1 MDKPLLRNLQPQM
14 IQHRGK
20 PAILLRDP
28 LRLTSRAV
36 ALPAQLALLLGLCD
50 GSRDPA
56 GIRAALEI
64 RAGVR
69 VSQSSIES
77 ILREMDEA
85 LLFDNERFAAALAVA
100 GREYRQAAFRTP
112 GLAGESYP
120 SDPDELRGFLR
131 GYVEGLDP
139 AATPVASPEAA
150 RGLISPHIDYQR
162 GGAVYARVWSAAEQ
176 ALASAE
182 LIVVL
187 GTDHLGGGF
196 ITLTRQHYATPWGT
210 LLTALNVVDAIAEAI
225 GPDVAYRDEIH
236 HRTEHSI
243 ELAMVWLHYVLGDR
257 SPAVLPILC
266 GSFDPFMESEN
277 DPSSDETIGEAV
289 RVLRKAIA
297 GRKSIVVA
305 AADLAH
311 VGPAFGDRYPM
322 DFARRARVKG
332 ADEVMLQLI
341 RDGDAEGF
349 FQQLRDE
356 RDARKVCGLPPIY
369 MMLRLLGDGRGTL
382 LDYALCPADN
392 QNTSFVS
399 ICGMLLS

>member
-1 MDKPLLRNLQPQM
+1 M

-36 ALPAQLALLLGLCD
+36 ALPAYLAPLLGLCD

-56 GIRAALEI
+56 GIRAALAI

-85 LLFDNERFAAALAVA
+85 LLFDNEHFADALAVA
-100 GREYRQAAFRTP
+100 EREFRQAPFRKP

-131 GYVEGLDP
+131 GYVEGLGFTG
-139 AATPVASPEAA
+139 TPVASLKAT

-176 ALASAE
+176 ALASTE

-187 GTDHLGGGF
+187 GTDHLGGGL

-210 LLTALNVVDAIAEAI
+210 LPTALDVVDAIAEAI

-266 GSFDPFMESEN
+266 GSFDSFMESED
-277 DPSSDETIGEAV
+277 DPASDGTIGEAV
-289 RVLRKAIA
+289 RVLRKAMA
-297 GRKSIVVA
+297 GRKGIVVA

-341 RDGDAEGF
+341 CDGDAEGF
-349 FQQLRDE
+349 FGQLLDD

-369 MMLRLLGDGRGTL
+369 VMLRLLGDVRGTL
-382 LDYALCPADN
+382 LDYTLCPADS

>member
-1 MDKPLLRNLQPQM
+1 M

-50 GSRDPA
+50 GTRDPA
-56 GIRAALEI
+56 GIRAALAI
-64 RAGVR
+64 RAGIR
-69 VSQSSIES
+69 VSQSSMES
-77 ILREMDEA
+77 IIREMDEA
-85 LLFDNERFAAALAVA
+85 ILFDNKRFAAALAVA
-100 GREYRQAAFRTP
+100 GREYRQAPFRTP

-120 SDPDELRGFLR
+120 LDPDELREFLR
-131 GYVEGLDP
+131 DYVEGLDP
-139 AATPVASPEAA
+139 TATPVANPEAT

-162 GGAVYARVWSAAEQ
+162 GGEVYARVWSAAEQ
-176 ALASAE
+176 PLASAE
-182 LIVVL
+182 LVVIL
-187 GTDHLGGGF
+187 GTDHLGGGL

-210 LLTALNVVDAIAEAI
+210 LPTALDVVDAIAEAI
-225 GPDVAYRDEIH
+225 GPSVAYRDEIH

-243 ELAMVWLHYVLGDR
+243 ELAMVWLHYVLGEK
-257 SPAVLPILC
+257 SPAVLPVLC
-266 GSFDPFMESEN
+266 GSFERFIEAGDDPMA
-277 DPSSDETIGEAV
+277 DETIGETV
-289 RVLRKAIA
+289 MVLQKVMA
-297 GRKSIVVA
+297 GRKTIVVA

-332 ADEVMLQLI
+332 ADDVMLQLI
-341 RDGDAEGF
+341 CDGDAEGF

-356 RDARKVCGLPPIY
+356 RDARKICGLPPIY
-369 MMLRLLGDGRGTL
+369 MMLRLLADGRGTL

-399 ICGMLLS
+399 ICGMLLL

>member
-56 GIRAALEI
+56 GIRAALAI

-69 VSQSSIES
+69 VSQSSMES
-77 ILREMDEA
+77 IIREMDEA
-85 LLFDNERFAAALAVA
+85 LLFDNARFEDALAVA
-100 GREYRQAAFRTP
+100 EREFRQAPFRKP

-120 SDPDELRGFLR
+120 SDPGELRKLLK
-131 GYVEGLDP
+131 GYVESLAP
-139 AATPVASPEAA
+139 ADSPVPTPEGI
-150 RGLISPHIDYQR
+150 RGLISPHIDYTR
-162 GGAVYARVWSAAEQ
+162 GGAVYARVWSAAQQ
-176 ALASAE
+176 ALKGAE

-187 GTDHLGGGF
+187 GTDHLGGGL

-266 GSFDPFMESEN
+266 GSFEPFMESEN
-277 DPSSDETIGEAV
+277 SPATDETIGETV
-289 RVLRKAIA
+289 RTLRKAIS

-332 ADEVMLQLI
+332 ADETMLQHVC
-341 RDGDAEGF
+341 DGDAEGF
-349 FQQLRDE
+349 FQQVRDE
-356 RDARKVCGLPPIY
+356 RNERKVCGLSPIY
-369 MMLRLLGDGRGTL
+369 VMLRLLGDGRGTL
-382 LDYALCPADN
+382 LDYTLCPADN

>member
-139 AATPVASPEAA
+139 AATPVANPEAA

-187 GTDHLGGGF
+187 GTDHLGGGL

-210 LLTALNVVDAIAEAI
+210 LPTALNVVDAIAEAI

-277 DPSSDETIGEAV
+277 DPASDETIGEAV

>member
-28 LRLTSRAV
+28 LRLTPRAV
-36 ALPAQLALLLGLCD
+36 ALPAELALLLGLCD

-56 GIRAALEI
+56 GIRAALAI

-69 VSQSSIES
+69 VSQSSIEG

-85 LLFDNERFAAALAVA
+85 LLFDNERFTAALAVA
-100 GREYRQAAFRTP
+100 GREYRQAPFRVP

-120 SDPDELRGFLR
+120 SDPDELRGFFR

-139 AATPVASPEAA
+139 AVTPVANPEAT

-162 GGAVYARVWSAAEQ
+162 GGSVYARVWSAAEQ
-176 ALASAE
+176 TLASAE
-182 LIVVL
+182 LVVIL
-187 GTDHLGGGF
+187 GTDHLGGGL
-196 ITLTRQHYATPWGT
+196 ITLTRQHYATPWGM
-210 LLTALNVVDAIAEAI
+210 LPTALDVVDAIAEAI

-243 ELAMVWLHYVLGDR
+243 ELAMVWLHYVLGDKL
-257 SPAVLPILC
+257 PAVLPILC
-266 GSFDPFMESEN
+266 GSFEPFMESEN
-277 DPSSDETIGEAV
+277 EPASDGTIGEAV
-289 RVLRKAIA
+289 RVLRKAMA

-332 ADEVMLQLI
+332 ADDAMLQLI

-369 MMLRLLGDGRGTL
+369 MMLRLLGDGQGTL
-382 LDYALCPADN
+382 LDYTLCPADN

>member
-1 MDKPLLRNLQPQM
+1 LDKPLLRNLQPQM

-36 ALPAQLALLLGLCD
+36 ALPAHLALLLGLCD
-50 GSRDPA
+50 GTRDPA
-56 GIRAALEI
+56 GIRAALAI

-77 ILREMDEA
+77 IIREMDDA

-100 GREYRQAAFRTP
+100 GREYRQAPFRTP

-139 AATPVASPEAA
+139 AGTPVASPEAT

-182 LIVVL
+182 LVVVL
-187 GTDHLGGGF
+187 GTDHLGGGL
-196 ITLTRQHYATPWGT
+196 ITLTRQHYATPWGP
-210 LLTALNVVDAIAEAI
+210 LPTALDVVDAIAEAI
-225 GPDVAYRDEIH
+225 GPEVAYGDEIH

-243 ELAMVWLHYVLGDR
+243 ELAMVWLHYVLGER

-266 GSFDPFMESEN
+266 GSFDPFMESDN
-277 DPSSDETIGEAV
+277 DPASDGTIGEAV
-289 RVLRKAIA
+289 RVLRKAMA
-297 GRKSIVVA
+297 GRKSFVVA

-332 ADEVMLQLI
+332 ADDVTLQLI

-369 MMLRLLGDGRGTL
+369 VMLRLLGDGRGTL
-382 LDYALCPADN
+382 LDYALCPADK

>member
-14 IQHRGK
+14 IQHQGK

-28 LRLTSRAV
+28 LRLTTRV
-36 ALPAQLALLLGLCD
+36 IALPAQLALLLGLCD

-56 GIRAALEI
+56 GIRAALAI
-64 RAGVR
+64 RGGVR
-69 VSQSSIES
+69 VSQSSMES
-77 ILREMDEA
+77 IIREMDDA
-85 LLFDNERFAAALAVA
+85 LLFDNERFAVALALA
-100 GREYRQAAFRTP
+100 GREYRQAPFRTP
-112 GLAGESYP
+112 VLAGESYP
-120 SDPDELRGFLR
+120 ADPDELRGFLR
-131 GYVEGLDP
+131 DYVEGSGS
-139 AATPVASPEAA
+139 AATPVANPEGI

-162 GGAVYARVWSAAEQ
+162 GGAVYAHVWSAVEQ
-176 ALASAE
+176 ALASTE
-182 LIVVL
+182 LVVIL
-187 GTDHLGGGF
+187 GTDHLGGGL

-210 LLTALNVVDAIAEAI
+210 LSTALDVVDAIAETV
-225 GPDVAYRDEIH
+225 GPEVVFRDEIH

-266 GSFDPFMESEN
+266 GSFEPFMESEN
-277 DPSSDETIGEAV
+277 SPATDETIRETV
-289 RVLRKAIA
+289 RTLRKAMS

-322 DFARRARVKG
+322 DFTRRARVKG
-332 ADEVMLQLI
+332 ADETMLQHVC
-341 RDGDAEGF
+341 DGDAEGF
-349 FQQLRDE
+349 FQQVRDE
-356 RDARKVCGLPPIY
+356 RNERKVCGLSPIY
-369 MMLRLLGDGRGTL
+369 VMLRLLGDGRGTL
-382 LDYALCPADN
+382 LDYTLCPADN